1 MSDYLKEKNIKLIN
15 DGKFIL
21 IEKDG
26 VETKYRIS
34 ITSLSLKQCLIR
46 NLMILLESKDRDF
59 IKGVVDSWYKKFKTT
74 KEPPSIQIEKKESVS
89 MDFSVVLKAFD
100 DFKEGLLKSKDEE
113 IKQLKELIEEDREDY
128 GGWIAK
134 QKEKEDKEKEKADKM
149 VEEHVWFIEKDGVET
164 RYRISITSLS
174 LKQCL
179 IRNLM
184 ILLESKDRDFIKGV
198 VDSWYKKFKT
208 TKEPPSIQIEKKES
222 VSMDISV
229 VLKAFDDF
237 KEGLMKSKDEEIK
250 QLKEEIQE
258 DSEAWGDWVG
268 KEKEKTAKM
277 EETHLRFIEE
287 WRKEKEDWR
296 KEKEDWLD
304 QVVNLQEEVEG
315 LKERNEELVEEN
327 KILKEDNLELMT
339 KELID

>member
-59 IKGVVDSWYKKFKTT
+59 IKGVVDSWYKKFKTN
-74 KEPPSIQIEKKESVS
+74 KEPTSIQIEKRESVS
-89 MDFSVVLKAFD
+89 MDISVVLKAFD

-113 IKQLKELIEEDREDY
+113 IKQLREEIEEEREAW
-128 GGWIAK
+128 GGWVG
-134 QKEKEDKEKEKADKM
+134 KEKEKADKM
-149 VEEHVWFIEKDGVET
+149 VEEHVWFIEK
-164 RYRISITSLS
+164 
-174 LKQCL
+174 
-179 IRNLM
+179 
-184 ILLESKDRDFIKGV
+184 
-198 VDSWYKKFKT
+198 
-208 TKEPPSIQIEKKES
+208 
-222 VSMDISV
+222 
-229 VLKAFDDF
+229 
-237 KEGLMKSKDEEIK
+237 
-250 QLKEEIQE
+250 
-258 DSEAWGDWVG
+258 
-268 KEKEKTAKM
+268 EKE
-277 EETHLRFIEE
+277 
-287 WRKEKEDWR
+287 WR

-327 KILKEDNLELMT
+327 MILKEDNLELMT

>member
-34 ITSLSLKQCLIR
+34 TTSLSLKQCLIR

-100 DFKEGLLKSKDEE
+100 DFKEGVLKSKDEE

-134 QKEKEDKEKEKADKM
+134 QKEKADKEKEKADKM
-149 VEEHVWFIEKDGVET
+149 VEEHLWFIEK
-164 RYRISITSLS
+164 
-174 LKQCL
+174 
-179 IRNLM
+179 
-184 ILLESKDRDFIKGV
+184 
-198 VDSWYKKFKT
+198 
-208 TKEPPSIQIEKKES
+208 
-222 VSMDISV
+222 
-229 VLKAFDDF
+229 
-237 KEGLMKSKDEEIK
+237 
-250 QLKEEIQE
+250 
-258 DSEAWGDWVG
+258 
-268 KEKEKTAKM
+268 EKE
-277 EETHLRFIEE
+277 
-287 WRKEKEDWR
+287 WR

-304 QVVNLQEEVEG
+304 QVVKLQEEVEE

-327 KILKEDNLELMT
+327 MILKEDNLEIMT

>member
-74 KEPPSIQIEKKESVS
+74 KEPTSIQIEKKESVS

-100 DFKEGLLKSKDEE
+100 DFKD
-113 IKQLKELIEEDREDY
+113 
-128 GGWIAK
+128 
-134 QKEKEDKEKEKADKM
+134 
-149 VEEHVWFIEKDGVET
+149 
-164 RYRISITSLS
+164 
-174 LKQCL
+174 
-179 IRNLM
+179 
-184 ILLESKDRDFIKGV
+184 
-198 VDSWYKKFKT
+198 
-208 TKEPPSIQIEKKES
+208 
-222 VSMDISV
+222 
-229 VLKAFDDF
+229 
-237 KEGLMKSKDEEIK
+237 GLMKSKDMEIK
-250 QLKEEIQE
+250 QLKEEIKE

-277 EETHLRFIEE
+277 EDTHLRFIEE

-315 LKERNEELVEEN
+315 LKERNEELLEEN

-339 KELID
+339 NELIN

>member
-59 IKGVVDSWYKKFKTT
+59 IKGVVDSWYKKFKKGET
-74 KEPPSIQIEKKESVS
+74 PPIEKKESVS

-113 IKQLKELIEEDREDY
+113 IKQLR
-128 GGWIAK
+128 
-134 QKEKEDKEKEKADKM
+134 
-149 VEEHVWFIEKDGVET
+149 
-164 RYRISITSLS
+164 
-174 LKQCL
+174 
-179 IRNLM
+179 
-184 ILLESKDRDFIKGV
+184 
-198 VDSWYKKFKT
+198 
-208 TKEPPSIQIEKKES
+208 
-222 VSMDISV
+222 
-229 VLKAFDDF
+229 
-237 KEGLMKSKDEEIK
+237 
-250 QLKEEIQE
+250 EEIQQ

-268 KEKEKTAKM
+268 KEKEKTSKM
-277 EETHLRFIEE
+277 EDTHLRFIEE

-315 LKERNEELVEEN
+315 LKEKNEELEERVEE
-327 KILKEDNLELMT
+327 LV
-339 KELID
+339 KELEYIDNELIN